1 MVGVAATVWNDHKG
15 ALIPVTTAAYTQ
27 EMRSQTELQ
36 SNNYVYTAPY
46 TISVHDLNQ
55 VDRHISC

>member
-1 MVGVAATVWNDHKG
+1 MGVATVVTA
-15 ALIPVTTAAYTQ
+15 ALIPVTRVTAAAYEQ
-27 EMRSQTELQ
+27 DMRSQTELQ

-55 VDRHISC
+55 VNAHTSY